1 MVGEPNAVLERAAEH
16 APQRAAPGEGTGGMR
31 AWLRVP
37 HLSLMPAVAGAV
49 VLILVV
55 LAAFA
60 DYVAPYDPLQGNY
73 GAVRQPPTAQYWL
86 GTDDIGRDVLSRLIH
101 GARTSLLVGFGS
113 VLIGDVIGLI
123 WGVASGYIG
132 RRFDLLSQRLLEVVL
147 AFPGLILAT
156 MLLLVM
162 GAGVVTVIVAIAV
175 TRIPSSTRVIRSV
188 ALATKE
194 MVYVDAARVAGASAP
209 RIMLRHIA
217 PACVA
222 PFLVIFSA
230 SLGIAITTEAA
241 LSFVG
246 VGVPPPA
253 PSWGT
258 MLSAAAVGKFNPLW
272 WMAVFPGL
280 AITVTVLAINLAGDG
295 LRDFLD
301 PQLRRRVG

>member
-1 MVGEPNAVLERAAEH
+1 MVGEPNAVLERVQEQAPRRAE
-16 APQRAAPGEGTGGMR
+16 QRAGGR
-31 AWLRVP
+31 WSWLRVRR
-37 HLSLMPAVAGAV
+37 LSAMPVLAVGV
-49 VLILVV
+49 VLTIVV
-55 LAAFA
+55 VAIFA
-60 DYVAPYDPLQGNY
+60 DRVAPYDPLEGNY
-73 GAVRQPPTAQYWL
+73 GVVRQPPSAQHLL

-113 VLIGDVIGLI
+113 VLVGDLVGLV
-123 WGVASGYIG
+123 WGVASGYTG

-162 GAGVVTVIVAIAV
+162 GAGVTTVIVAIAV
-175 TRIPSSTRVIRSV
+175 TRVPASTRVIRAV

-194 MVYVDAARVAGASAP
+194 MVYVDAARVAGATAP
-209 RIMLRHIA
+209 RIMIRHIA
-217 PACVA
+217 PACIA

-258 MLSAAAVGKFNPLW
+258 MLSGAAVGKFNPLW
-272 WMAVFPGL
+272 WLAVFPGL
-280 AITVTVLAINLAGDG
+280 AITITVLAINLAGDS

-301 PQLRRRVG
+301 PQLRRRVD

>member
-1 MVGEPNAVLERAAEH
+1 MVGEPNAILDRVERQPSRAERGAESDTLWARLGVPRVSLVSVLAV
-16 APQRAAPGEGTGGMR
+16 GIVLVMI
-31 AWLRVP
+31 
-37 HLSLMPAVAGAV
+37 AVA
-49 VLILVV
+49 L
-55 LAAFA
+55 FA
-60 DYVAPYDPLQGNY
+60 ERVAPYDPLAGDY
-73 GAVRQPPTAQYWL
+73 SVVRQPPSASHLL
-86 GTDDIGRDVLSRLIH
+86 GTDDVGRDVLSRLIY

-113 VLIGDVIGLI
+113 VLVGDLVGLI

-162 GAGVVTVIVAIAV
+162 GAGITTVIVAIAV
-175 TRIPSSTRVIRSV
+175 TRVPSSTRVIRSV
-188 ALATKE
+188 ALATRE
-194 MVYVDAARVAGASAP
+194 MVYVDAARVSGASSL
-209 RIMLRHIA
+209 RIMFRHIT

-258 MLSAAAVGKFNPLW
+258 MLSGAAIGKFNPLW
-272 WMAVFPGL
+272 WLAVFPGL
-280 AITVTVLAINLAGDG
+280 AITVTVLAINLAGDS

-301 PQLRRRVG
+301 PQLRRRVD

>member
-1 MVGEPNAVLERAAEH
+1 MIGEPNAVLERAH
-16 APQRAAPGEGTGGMR
+16 QQTPQRVEKAGGPR
-31 AWLRVP
+31 SWLGGRRV
-37 HLSLMPAVAGAV
+37 SVMP
-49 VLILVV
+49 V
-55 LAAFA
+55 LAIGIVLTIALVAIFA
-60 DYVAPYDPLQGNY
+60 DRVAPYDPLEGNY
-73 GAVRQPPTAQYWL
+73 GVVRQPPSAQHLL
-86 GTDDIGRDVLSRLIH
+86 GTDDIGRDVLSRLIY

-113 VLIGDVIGLI
+113 VLVGDVIGLI

-162 GAGVVTVIVAIAV
+162 GAGVSTVILAIAV
-175 TRIPSSTRVIRSV
+175 TRVPASTRVIRSV

-194 MVYVDAARVAGASAP
+194 MVYVDAARVAGATAP
-209 RIMLRHIA
+209 RIMIRHIA
-217 PACVA
+217 PACIA

-258 MLSAAAVGKFNPLW
+258 MLSGAAVGKFNPLW
-272 WMAVFPGL
+272 WLAVFPGL
-280 AITVTVLAINLAGDG
+280 AITITVLAINLAGDS

-301 PQLRRRVG
+301 PQLRRRVE

>member
-1 MVGEPNAVLERAAEH
+1 MIGEPNAVIERTH
-16 APQRAAPGEGTGGMR
+16 QQAPRRVEQGAGGLWS
-31 AWLRVP
+31 WLRIRRV
-37 HLSLMPAVAGAV
+37 SAMP
-49 VLILVV
+49 V
-55 LAAFA
+55 LAVGIVLTIIVVAIFA
-60 DYVAPYDPLQGNY
+60 DRVAPYDPLEGNY
-73 GAVRQPPTAQYWL
+73 SVVRQPPTAQHLL
-86 GTDDIGRDVLSRLIH
+86 GTDDIGRDVLSRLIY

-113 VLIGDVIGLI
+113 VLVGDLVGLI
-123 WGVASGYIG
+123 WGVSSGYIG

-162 GAGVVTVIVAIAV
+162 GAGVTTVIVAIAV
-175 TRIPSSTRVIRSV
+175 TRVPASTRVIRSV

-194 MVYVDAARVAGASAP
+194 MVYVDAARVAGATTP
-209 RIMLRHIA
+209 RIMIRHIA
-217 PACVA
+217 PACIA

-258 MLSAAAVGKFNPLW
+258 MLSGAAVGKFNPLW
-272 WMAVFPGL
+272 WLAVFPGL
-280 AITVTVLAINLAGDG
+280 AITITVLAINLAGDS

-301 PQLRRRVG
+301 PQLRRRVE

>member
-1 MVGEPNAVLERAAEH
+1 MVGEPNAVLEH
-16 APQRAAPGEGTGGMR
+16 AQQQAPRRVEQSAGGLR
-31 AWLRVP
+31 SWLRIRRV
-37 HLSLMPAVAGAV
+37 SAMP
-49 VLILVV
+49 V
-55 LAAFA
+55 LAVGIVLLISVVAVFA
-60 DYVAPYDPLQGNY
+60 DRVAPYDPLEGNY
-73 GAVRQPPTAQYWL
+73 SVVRQPPSAQHLL
-86 GTDDIGRDVLSRLIH
+86 GTDDIGRDVLSRLIY

-113 VLIGDVIGLI
+113 VVVGDLIGLI

-162 GAGVVTVIVAIAV
+162 GAGVTTVIVAIAV
-175 TRIPSSTRVIRSV
+175 TRVPASTRVIRSV

-194 MVYVDAARVAGASAP
+194 MVYVDAARVAGATAP
-209 RIMLRHIA
+209 RIMIRHIA
-217 PACVA
+217 PACIA

-258 MLSAAAVGKFNPLW
+258 MLSGAAVGKFNPLW
-272 WMAVFPGL
+272 WLAVFPGL
-280 AITVTVLAINLAGDG
+280 AITITVLAINLAGDS

-301 PQLRRRVG
+301 PQLRRRVD

>member
-1 MVGEPNAVLERAAEH
+1 MIGEPNAVIERTH
-16 APQRAAPGEGTGGMR
+16 QQAPRRVEQGAGGLWS
-31 AWLRVP
+31 WLRIRRV
-37 HLSLMPAVAGAV
+37 SAMP
-49 VLILVV
+49 V
-55 LAAFA
+55 LAVGIVLTIIVVAIFA
-60 DYVAPYDPLQGNY
+60 DRVAPYDPLEGNY
-73 GAVRQPPTAQYWL
+73 SVVRQPPTAQHLL
-86 GTDDIGRDVLSRLIH
+86 GTDDIGRDVLSRLIY

-113 VLIGDVIGLI
+113 VLVGDLVGLI

-162 GAGVVTVIVAIAV
+162 GAGVTTVIVAIAV
-175 TRIPSSTRVIRSV
+175 TRVPASTRVIRSV

-194 MVYVDAARVAGASAP
+194 MVYVDAARVAGATTP
-209 RIMLRHIA
+209 RIMIRHIA
-217 PACVA
+217 PACIA

-258 MLSAAAVGKFNPLW
+258 MLSGAAVGKFNPLW
-272 WMAVFPGL
+272 WLAVFPGL
-280 AITVTVLAINLAGDG
+280 AITITVLAINLAGDS

-301 PQLRRRVG
+301 PQLRRRVD